1 MRGIGGGRGDDHAE
15 FSFKTSLRICAFA
28 NFGRRLDV
36 RLFIPAA
43 LRLAS
48 STSLFAHLI
57 GRSPSPPL
65 PSPLRKRLAHSAEWL
80 FIQTFPSSAILHGFI
95 NASKRGVKSR
105 RYLYF
110 SPSPLLPLSLFLC
123 TSIDFNFS
131 RVHAVAT
138 SRKNLASIPVKFART
153 RLSIFDRLVNNARFV
168 PFSETCFASIRQS
181 RKLKASS
188 FILPLFSTRAWNYRD
203 NRIVSAIQISLLY

>member
-28 NFGRRLDV
+28 NFGRRLDA

-57 GRSPSPPL
+57 GRFSPHAKDS
-65 PSPLRKRLAHSAEWL
+65 HSAEWL
-80 FIQTFPSSAILHGFI
+80 FIQTFPSSTILHGFI
-95 NASKRGVKSR
+95 NANERSR
-105 RYLYF
+105 IQT
-110 SPSPLLPLSLFLC
+110 LSLFFSLFLSFYPSFC

-153 RLSIFDRLVNNARFV
+153 RLSIFDGLVNNARLV
-168 PFSETCFASIRQS
+168 PFSKMRFASICQNL
-181 RKLKASS
+181 KLKATS
-188 FILPLFSTRAWNYRD
+188 FILLLFSIRAWNYQD
-203 NRIVSAIQISLLY
+203 NRIASVIQISPVY